1 MRVALGVAVAGEVFE
16 GGNDATVLHPVHVE
30 GGLAAHLVAVLAE
43 GAAVNHGVAAIV
55 VDVDTGSEV
64 EVDADGLA
72 LFGHLK
78 PHLVDQGVVLLGKG
92 AEGHLAREGHAAV
105 EAHGRPP
112 FAVDGHEEGYV
123 AHGLQPFG
131 EHSFRSGIA
140 FEKADA
146 AGLHTRH

>member
-1 MRVALGVAVAGEVFE
+1 MRLLRMVGRARCESLSVSPWPGKCLRAVDHGI
-16 GGNDATVLHPVHVE
+16 
-30 GGLAAHLVAVLAE
+30 
-43 GAAVNHGVAAIV
+43 AAVV

-78 PHLVDQGVVLLGKG
+78 SHLVDQGVVLLGKG

-105 EAHGRPP
+105 KTHGRPP

-123 AHGLQPFG
+123 ADGLQPFG
-131 EHSFRSGIA
+131 EHSFGSGIA

-146 AGLHTRH
+146 AGLHARH